1 MTPGREDLSIRGLE
15 IYIALDGDALQ
26 AHNSMTEI
34 RGAWY
39 DGNFKIAPGGVSYP
53 SRPRDTSRLSQFQA
67 LGGADYSIRVA
78 FPGWYMIVQAN
89 MKAQNLS
96 QLFTHYEYDDVHT
109 SCCRPQV
116 RPRRHRHG
124 NEHPVIYIHHPSTRP
139 FAARRQGK
147 LPLPGGGAE
156 LS

>member
-1 MTPGREDLSIRGLE
+1 MAAGPLAAGSHPPLHYALPSRVKSLRSLWNAAVSPNLAAARVTWTDLLAVTPGREDLSIRGLE

-67 LGGADYSIRVA
+67 LGGADFSIRVA

-96 QLFTHYEYDDVHT
+96 QLFTHYEYDDT
-109 SCCRPQV
+109 
-116 RPRRHRHG
+116 
-124 NEHPVIYIHHPSTRP
+124 
-139 FAARRQGK
+139 
-147 LPLPGGGAE
+147 
-156 LS
+156 

>member
-1 MTPGREDLSIRGLE
+1 MRVGRAGRLAEARPWVRVVDWYRPGVGRGHLAGAAARVTWTDLLAVTPGREDLSIRGLE

-96 QLFTHYEYDDVHT
+96 QLFTHYE
-109 SCCRPQV
+109 
-116 RPRRHRHG
+116 
-124 NEHPVIYIHHPSTRP
+124 
-139 FAARRQGK
+139 
-147 LPLPGGGAE
+147 
-156 LS
+156 